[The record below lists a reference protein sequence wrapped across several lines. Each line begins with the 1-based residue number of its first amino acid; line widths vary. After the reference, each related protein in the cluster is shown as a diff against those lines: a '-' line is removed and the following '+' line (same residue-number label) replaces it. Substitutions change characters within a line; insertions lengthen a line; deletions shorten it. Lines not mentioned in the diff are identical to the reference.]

1 MADGTREYSLLG
13 RDGEQAVISGLA
25 GARWY
30 QTDIPRKQLAELM
43 QRRDGP
49 AIRDTVI
56 LFAAMIGL
64 AAAAAVLWP
73 SWLALPCL
81 LPMAFLWIGDG
92 LRWHNAGTR
101 RHSSHV
107 G

>member
-1 MADGTREYSLLG
+1 
-13 RDGEQAVISGLA
+13 
-25 GARWY
+25 
-30 QTDIPRKQLAELM
+30 M

-81 LPMAFLWIGDG
+81 LAYGVLYGSAMD
-92 LRWHNAGTR
+92 LRWHECGHKTAFKSDGSTTPFIR
-101 RHSSHV
+101 WHASA
-107 G
+107 